1 MKISGDFGAVR
12 YFKSHIY
19 FCLFTSGVWL
29 LQEKVYN
36 VKICIENLSVCVTKF
51 KEGQV
56 ANANRDCLVPDR
68 AGVRWVS
75 RLVGQGWGWCQ
86 GTVAWAGVKTG

>member
-1 MKISGDFGAVR
+1 MGPVR

-19 FCLFTSGVWL
+19 FFLFINGVWL

-36 VKICIENLSVCVTKF
+36 VKICITKF

-75 RLVGQGWGWCQ
+75 RLVGRGWGWCP